1 MFKGMDQSKTEK
13 LIFCALGG
21 VIALASVIVGY
32 KFGDSY
38 ATVCMGNEL
47 NKLFND
53 DPTLKEHTGN
63 AIAKYLQK

>member
-1 MFKGMDQSKTEK
+1 MFKNMDQSKKEK

-21 VIALASVIVGY
+21 VIALAGVIVGY

-38 ATVCMGNEL
+38 ATVRIDNGL

-53 DPTLKEHTGN
+53 DPTLKEHMGN
-63 AIAKYLQK
+63 VITKYLQK

>member
-1 MFKGMDQSKTEK
+1 MFKGMDQSKKEK

-21 VIALASVIVGY
+21 VIALAGVIVGY

-38 ATVCMGNEL
+38 ATVRIDNGL

-53 DPTLKEHTGN
+53 DPTLKEHMGN
-63 AIAKYLQK
+63 AITKYLQK